1 MILLLVLG
9 LARTLRF
16 SVAVSCAV
24 AAWAGSGTTSK
35 ATVIIT
41 ARAALRIAIN
51 RPRTSISQDQVT
63 QVTFVT
69 KITNCAGL

>member
-16 SVAVSCAV
+16 SVAVSCSG

-35 ATVIIT
+35 ATVIIK
-41 ARAALRIAIN
+41 ARTALRIAIN